1 MNLKE
6 VFRILFCN
14 YSQSTKMKHQFW
26 NELEANYTDKGR
38 YYHNLHHLENIYQEL
53 LPIKKQVHNWDI
65 VLFTLFYH
73 DSIYNSQR
81 QDNEE
86 KSAVLAEER
95 MKTLD
100 VPRDLIDLCSYQIR
114 ATKSHVKSD
123 NQDTNYFTDADL
135 SILGKTWD
143 EYSIYTQNVRKE
155 YAIYPDLIYK
165 KGRKKVLKHFLEM
178 ERIYKTDYF
187 YQKYEEKA
195 KLNMQ
200 RELELL

>member
-1 MNLKE
+1 M
-6 VFRILFCN
+6 
-14 YSQSTKMKHQFW
+14 
-26 NELEANYTDKGR
+26 
-38 YYHNLHHLENIYQEL
+38 
-53 LPIKKQVHNWDI
+53 
-65 VLFTLFYH
+65 FTLFYH

-123 NQDTNYFTDADL
+123 NQDTNYFTDADF
-135 SILGKTWD
+135 SILGKAWD

-155 YAIYPDLIYK
+155 FAIYPDSIYT